1 MPLLIFKIG
10 RAHQVKKMQPLPK
23 IFFPSLMS
31 ILIISSNVKKSEKK
45 YEQSIVWQVTVIL
58 RSGE

>member
-1 MPLLIFKIG
+1 MPLLVFKLG

-31 ILIISSNVKKSEKK
+31 ILIISSNVKNQKKSMNNPLCGKL
-45 YEQSIVWQVTVIL
+45 Q
-58 RSGE
+58 